1 MSDAAWIAFLIVTVL
16 AFGFFFFKKR
26 CFDFLTIAYIGAIFY
41 FSPLFWGRVLQPSPD
56 LDSTI
61 QPAVYLIATAYVLAL
76 VLAATAIAAFPRHR
90 APMKQTRRRLSE
102 WYLVLAGF
110 GLLGALIASKGAIID
125 AEKLQ
130 VLKQVGYLY
139 VLFEI
144 AASLACIS
152 AVIERRWWIAT
163 GSVVLLAIDLLVGFR
178 VFVVLTALSVALV
191 LLMRQGR
198 VRLFTKAPNYGLA
211 ALLLV
216 VAMLLAHTAR
226 FALFESLASLQSIPG
241 LDTAQMRGD
250 ILQYDKAQAPQPHS
264 TTGPPLSTS
273 ANEVTSK
280 VPKWVQIPFDLLQRS
295 EPSIIQATL
304 VAVVQRDLSCSPSNI
319 FKSLFLLAPPGFT
332 KLVPNPFP
340 PTFFDEYQPILYP
353 DLTSGGL
360 AGNIWAEMLCRFGYV
375 GVAIFGILTILTL
388 LGAYDLLRKYPT
400 AAAPIALGGVVVAFY
415 MNRNDLQYTLVM
427 LRQIAIVFALAYGLS
442 TIAARVLRAR
452 RPDHDSAI

>member
-16 AFGFFFFKKR
+16 AFGFFFFTKR
-26 CFDFLTIAYIGAIFY
+26 RFDFLTIAYIGAIFY

-61 QPAVYLIATAYVLAL
+61 QPAVYLIATSYVLAL
-76 VLAATAIAAFPRHR
+76 VLAAIADAAFPRRR
-90 APMKQTRRRLSE
+90 APTAQTGRRLSK
-102 WYLVLAGF
+102 WYLVLAGC

-139 VLFEI
+139 VLFQI

-152 AVIERRWWIAT
+152 AVIERRWWIAA
-163 GSVVLLAIDLLVGFR
+163 GSALLLAIDLLVGFR

-191 LLMRQGR
+191 LLMRDGR

-226 FALFESLASLQSIPG
+226 FAIFESLADLQSAPG
-241 LDTAQMRGD
+241 IDTAHMRGD
-250 ILQYDKAQAPQPHS
+250 ILQYDKAQTPQSPS
-264 TTGPPLSTS
+264 ATGLPVPGS
-273 ANEVTSK
+273 ADEFTGK
-280 VPKWVQIPFDLLQRS
+280 LPKWAQIPFNLLQRS

-304 VAVVQRDLSCSPSNI
+304 VGVVQRDLSCSRSNI

-332 KLVPNPFP
+332 RLVPNPFP

-353 DLTSGGL
+353 GLTSGGL
-360 AGNIWAEMLCRFGYV
+360 GGNIWAEMLCRFGYA
-375 GVAIFGILTILTL
+375 GVAVFGALMILTL
-388 LGAYDLLRKYPT
+388 LGAYDLLQNHPA

-442 TIAARVLRAR
+442 IIAGNVQRAR
-452 RPDHDSAI
+452 RRDHDPAG

>member
-1 MSDAAWIAFLIVTVL
+1 
-16 AFGFFFFKKR
+16 
-26 CFDFLTIAYIGAIFY
+26 
-41 FSPLFWGRVLQPSPD
+41 
-56 LDSTI
+56 
-61 QPAVYLIATAYVLAL
+61 
-76 VLAATAIAAFPRHR
+76 
-90 APMKQTRRRLSE
+90 
-102 WYLVLAGF
+102 LVLAGF

-125 AEKLQ
+125 AEKLK
-130 VLKQVGYLY
+130 VLKQVGYFY

-144 AASLACIS
+144 GASLACIS

-191 LLMRQGR
+191 LLMRHGR

-226 FALFESLASLQSIPG
+226 FALFESLARLQGVPS
-241 LDTAQMRGD
+241 LDTTQMRGD
-250 ILQYDKAQAPQPHS
+250 ILQYDKAQTPQPHS
-264 TTGPPLSTS
+264 PTGPS
-273 ANEVTSK
+273 ASSSADEVGSK
-280 VPKWVQIPFDLLQRS
+280 LPKWAQIPLNLLQHS

-353 DLTSGGL
+353 GLTSGGL

-375 GVAIFGILTILTL
+375 GVVIFGMLMILTL
-388 LGAYDLLRKYPT
+388 LGAYHLLLKYPT

-442 TIAARVLRAR
+442 TIAARVQRAR
-452 RPDHDSAI
+452 RPDHDSTHRSAKYH